1 MGATAAVHPADPTL
15 QAYGLGKLDDVSS
28 ASVRKHLEGCDTCQR
43 RVAELTS
50 DEFLGRLQKA
60 HIKTDTAISGWSQS
74 AGSSTE
80 GASRSVVPPP
90 PVDTLPPE
98 LVDHPDYEI
107 VRELGRGGMGVVYL
121 AKNKLM
127 GRLEVLKFVGRHLI
141 ERPGVADRFLREIR
155 SAAKLHHPNIVA
167 ALSAI
172 RSGESLALAM
182 EYVEGLDLAKIVK
195 TKGPLPI
202 AHACNF
208 IHQAALGLQHA
219 HERGMVHRDIKPAN
233 LILARDGKR
242 SVVKVLDLGLAKVT
256 SEGQTD
262 SGLTRE
268 GQMLGTPDYIAPE
281 QIRNAQS
288 ADIRA
293 DIYSLGCTFYYL
305 LTGAPPFRGDHLWDV
320 YQAHFSMDAQPL
332 NLVRPE
338 VPEEL
343 AAVVAK
349 MMAKEP
355 GHRFQTPGEVGQA
368 LTPFFKKSTESPR
381 SSTAEMSAPE
391 QREERRRAAGPGPLP
406 SPTGPSAA
414 PVTPYPAEPAA
425 SRIERTAERAAVVAA
440 PERRK
445 PRWLWPAVAAAGLLL
460 GCALAWGVILRF
472 KTSNGMI
479 ELVDLPTDAEVFV
492 DTEKAE
498 VKWPGGDKLPV
509 IIAAAGPRTITVK
522 HGGVTMSGELVTVQ
536 AGARVK
542 FSVHIAATSVVSKEI
557 PKDRGLTEPTR
568 SASKD
573 VQPGSELATK
583 SVSSPP
589 PMPASLPNSIGMTL
603 KLIPA
608 GEFIMGSR
616 DEDAEAEKDEKPA
629 HPVKISGFYMGI
641 HEVTQAQ
648 YQEVMGINP
657 SFFSSTGGGKN
668 QVAGRPTDA
677 YPVEYVTWLDAVRFC
692 NALSQRD
699 GLPAFYEINGE
710 TVENVEIPN
719 KKGPGYRLPTE
730 AEWEYACRAGK
741 DTTYSFGND
750 PALLSDYGWFGQ
762 NAVGMSHPVGEKLP
776 NAFGLYDMHGNVF
789 ERCADLYDDTYY
801 KRSPTD
807 DPLRASGTGARLIRG
822 GSWLRE
828 PRWSR
833 SSRRAEC
840 SPIGRYGDNGFRVAL
855 NRSDHINVLATSVR
869 AGTLPRPSLST
880 VEPKS
885 ALKPNIDIMSEST
898 RMPFALIKP
907 GEFIMGS
914 QDDDVA
920 ASHWEKPP
928 HKVRITTPFY
938 LGIYEVTQAQYK
950 TVAGS
955 SPSFF
960 SSTGGGREMV
970 GDRSTAQYPVE
981 NVSWLDA
988 VRFCIALSKKDGL
1001 LPYYQLK
1008 ADKVECPNIK
1018 GTGYRLPT
1026 DAEWEYACRAGTTTR
1041 FYSGND
1047 PWILDRHAWIG
1058 GSAGG
1063 MVHPVGQKQPNGFGL
1078 YDMHGNVWEWCSD
1091 WADGAYYKQSPTNDP
1106 PGASKGTHRVMRGG
1120 CWKDEPQPCRSANV
1134 SWGEPAGRWET
1145 VGFRVARTL
1154 SAAEI
1159 ASVQPTARAG
1169 AETAAGT
1176 PANKPAPELLA
1187 AAPAPLANGSPE
1199 EQLKSRGLIRSGA
1212 YFVVASEAEA
1222 LDKFQE
1228 ISPMIKQLD
1237 QAFRKC
1243 AQVLDLAFRL
1253 AVSEENLRVASANFH
1268 EADEVLRKMPTGAR
1282 TNSADKQAYEMQQSY
1297 CADLAI
1303 DRDAASR
1310 MVDALRAQMPPA
1322 GLKEE
1327 LAKGYTAK
1335 WADFLK
1341 QAPPV
1346 LQLLEK
1352 AKEEHRKLQ
1361 VDPAVREAL
1370 AVIHR
1375 STKAEVTVSP
1385 PKNLQNAID
1394 IIKSARRDYSPEM
1407 NAPKKKPAGRSA
1419 KPAKSKVSSGKSAK
1433 SRVADAP

>member
-1 MGATAAVHPADPTL
+1 MGATAAVHPADPIL

-28 ASVRKHLEGCDTCQR
+28 ASVSKHLERCDSCQR
-43 RVAELTS
+43 RVAELSS
-50 DEFLGRLQKA
+50 DEFLGRLQNAQVKA
-60 HIKTDTAISGWSQS
+60 DKATSGWSPS
-74 AGSSTE
+74 ASSSTE
-80 GASRSVVPPP
+80 GAARPIVPPP

-121 AKNKLM
+121 VKNRLM
-127 GRLEVLKFVGRHLI
+127 GRLEVLKVIGRHLV
-141 ERPGVADRFLREIR
+141 ERPGVVDRFLREIR
-155 SAAKLHHPNIVA
+155 SAAKLQHPNIVTA
-167 ALSAI
+167 YTAMRL
-172 RSGESLALAM
+172 GESLALSM
-182 EYVEGLDLAKIVK
+182 EYVDGLDLARTVK
-195 TKGPLPI
+195 AKGPLPVVN
-202 AHACNF
+202 ACYF
-208 IHQAALGLQHA
+208 INQAALGLQHA

-233 LILARDGKR
+233 LILARDGKKAI
-242 SVVKVLDLGLAKVT
+242 VKVLDFGLAKVT
-256 SEGQTD
+256 IEGQVD
-262 SGLTRE
+262 AGLTRE

-305 LTGAPPFRGDHLWDV
+305 LTGGPPFRGDHLWDV

-332 NLVRPE
+332 NLARPE
-338 VPEEL
+338 VPVEL

-355 GHRFQTPGEVGQA
+355 GRRFQTPGEVARA
-368 LTPFFKKSTESPR
+368 LTPFFKKSSESAR
-381 SSTAEMSAPE
+381 SSSAEMSALE
-391 QREERRRAAGPGPLP
+391 RREEKLGAAGPLP
-406 SPTGPSAA
+406 TTDGPSTT
-414 PVTPYPAEPAA
+414 PVTSDPAEKRTETSRVEETAEPAA
-425 SRIERTAERAAVVAA
+425 VIAA
-440 PERRK
+440 PQRRK

-460 GCALAWGVILRF
+460 GCALTWGMILRF
-472 KTSNGMI
+472 KTPNGSI
-479 ELVDLPTDAEVFV
+479 GPERLPAHAEVLV
-492 DTEKAE
+492 HNAK
-498 VKWPGGDKLPV
+498 
-509 IIAAAGPRTITVK
+509 
-522 HGGVTMSGELVTVQ
+522 EL
-536 AGARVK
+536 
-542 FSVHIAATSVVSKEI
+542 
-557 PKDRGLTEPTR
+557 PKDRGPVEPTWT
-568 SASKD
+568 ANKD
-573 VQPGSELATK
+573 VQPRAAPATQ
-583 SVSSPP
+583 SASSPTP
-589 PMPASLPNSIGMTL
+589 PPQMPASFTSSIGMTL

-608 GEFIMGSR
+608 GEFTMGSR
-616 DEDAEAEKDEKPA
+616 DDDAEAEKDEKPA
-629 HPVKISGFYMGI
+629 HPVNISGFYMGI
-641 HEVTQAQ
+641 QEVTQAQ

-657 SFFSSTGGGKN
+657 SYFSSTGGGKN
-668 QVAGRPTDA
+668 QVAGRPTDS

-699 GLPAFYEINGE
+699 GLPSFYEINGE

-719 KKGPGYRLPTE
+719 KKGPGYRLPAE
-730 AEWEYACRAGK
+730 AEWEYACRAGT
-741 DTTYSFGND
+741 DTKYSFGND
-750 PALLSDYGWFGQ
+750 PALLSDYGWFDQ
-762 NAVGMSHPVGEKLP
+762 NSVRMSHPVGEKRP

-840 SPIGRYGDNGFRVAL
+840 SPIGRYGDNGFRVVL
-855 NRSDHINVLATSVR
+855 NPSDHINVLASSVR
-869 AGTLPRPSLST
+869 AGTPPRPNLSS

-907 GEFIMGS
+907 GEFMMGS

-920 ASHWEKPP
+920 ANHWEKPP

-950 TVAGS
+950 AVTGS
-955 SPSFF
+955 NPSFF

-970 GDRSTAQYPVE
+970 GDRSTVQYPVE

-988 VRFCIALSKKDGL
+988 VRFCNALSKKDGL
-1001 LPYYQLK
+1001 PSYYQLK
-1008 ADKVECPNIK
+1008 ADKVECLNIK

-1041 FYSGND
+1041 FYAGND
-1047 PWILDRHAWIG
+1047 PWILNRDAWIG

-1063 MVHPVGQKQPNGFGL
+1063 TVHPVGQKQPKGFGL
-1078 YDMHGNVWEWCSD
+1078 HDMHGNVWEWCSD

-1120 CWKDEPQPCRSANV
+1120 CWRDEPQPCRSANV

-1154 SAAEI
+1154 SAAET
-1159 ASVQPTARAG
+1159 ASMKTAPDAPTK
-1169 AETAAGT
+1169 TAVGT
-1176 PANKPAPELLA
+1176 PANKPVAALA
-1187 AAPAPLANGSPE
+1187 ATAPAPLAKGLPE

-1228 ISPMIKQLD
+1228 ISPLIKQLD
-1237 QAFRKC
+1237 QAFRKY
-1243 AQVLDLAFRL
+1243 AQVLNLEFGL
-1253 AVSEENLRVASANFH
+1253 AVAEENLRVASASVDAANT
-1268 EADEVLRKMPTGAR
+1268 DLSKMPNGAR
-1282 TNSADKQAYEMQQSY
+1282 TNSADKQAYEMQQLY
-1297 CADLAI
+1297 CANLTS
-1303 DRDAASR
+1303 DRDVASR
-1310 MVDALRAQMPPA
+1310 VVDALRAQQPAA

-1341 QAPPV
+1341 EAPPV
-1346 LQLLEK
+1346 LLLLEK

-1361 VDPAVREAL
+1361 GDPAVREAL
-1370 AVIHR
+1370 AAIRR
-1375 STKAEVTVSP
+1375 STKAEVTFSS
-1385 PKNLQNAID
+1385 PKNLQNGID
-1394 IIKSARRDYSPEM
+1394 IINSARRDYSPEM
-1407 NAPKKKPAGRSA
+1407 SAPKSKPTGKSA
-1419 KPAKSKVSSGKSAK
+1419 KAAKSKASAGKSAK
-1433 SRVADAP
+1433 SRAAHAP